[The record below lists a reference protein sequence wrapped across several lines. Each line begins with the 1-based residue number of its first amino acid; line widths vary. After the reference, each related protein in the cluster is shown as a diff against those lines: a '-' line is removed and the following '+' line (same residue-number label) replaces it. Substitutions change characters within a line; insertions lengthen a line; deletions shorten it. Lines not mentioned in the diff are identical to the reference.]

1 MYTLEKLF
9 LEFVQTSLTATIIIS
24 AYILLMKIFNRN
36 IKERMKYIL
45 LILIVIR
52 LLVPAT
58 VNINLSDMI
67 SNFSTNN
74 ISTDV
79 NNFSNTNKFDKNY
92 KVNKSLEKET
102 DSSES
107 KNNIE
112 IQNENRDLFQSLVYE
127 CCLIWISGIII
138 LFSIIFFSSFRFKFK
153 LKKSMLSNSKKL
165 ELLLSDIKNKLN
177 IKRNI
182 PIFICENIESPCI
195 VGILNTTI
203 YVPKFIFKF
212 SNSDVKYML
221 THELIHYKRK
231 DLYFNLLTISAL
243 LIHWF
248 NPLVWILVNKIKN
261 CREYACDAGVLEFL
275 GEEEN
280 VDYGMTLINLSKFFI
295 NRKTYSKLSICF
307 ETNNKIEERIK
318 MIKRFKN
325 GSYKMSAR
333 TALGC
338 LVAAAVVFTNGVS
351 VSALDSSKLTT
362 NAEQVQS
369 QAAKAKDEFLIDEQ
383 IKSYSDINKIKK
395 YAGFEFKLPEYIMA
409 ENKPSSYQLLKLS
422 DTSNAVD
429 IYFNGENYTKNNFSI
444 IMSKD
449 DPNDTLKKINELKG
463 NIRSEENAKCEFNE
477 QEMTFGN
484 VKGKDVTLTIT
495 TPERNVEQI
504 KEPESIE
511 IDKYFVWKDND
522 VYYAINYNDSI
533 KEDNHEGNFNKV
545 AQDEL
550 GKIVQ
555 SFKNIDDIKNV
566 DYKTDLNR
574 NEELSTEIGI
584 MSIYDRDD
592 LKKAEGFLGFNPKMP
607 LNLNNNVVVDGS
619 GVGITGDSDVENN
632 KINYE
637 LNLFYNHG
645 DKRITFNQSNH
656 DSFNVYKGIK
666 ENGYVDRSNDDWAAN
681 KKINVDKI
689 DVDGK
694 TVYKYI
700 ESFKNPEED
709 QSQASADVCYE
720 WEENGVYCSLVF
732 FDTDQY
738 QDEIA
743 EEFVNSKAI
752 E

>member
-45 LILIVIR
+45 MILIVIR
-52 LLVPAT
+52 LLVPIT
-58 VNINLSDMI
+58 VNINFFDVI
-67 SNFSTNN
+67 SNLSKNN
-74 ISTDV
+74 ISSGD
-79 NNFSNTNKFDKNY
+79 NNLSNINKVDRNY
-92 KVNKSLEKET
+92 KVNTRLGKET
-102 DSSES
+102 YISES

-112 IQNENRDLFQSLVYE
+112 MQNKNRDLFQSLVYKG
-127 CCLIWISGIII
+127 CLIWISGIII
-138 LFSIIFFSSFRFKFK
+138 LVSIIFFSSFRFKFK

-212 SNSDVKYML
+212 SDSDVKYML

-295 NRKTYSKLSICF
+295 NKKTYSKLSICF

-325 GSYKMSAR
+325 GSYKISAR

-362 NAEQVQS
+362 NTEQVQS

-383 IKSYSDINKIKK
+383 VKSYSDINKIKK

-409 ENKPSSYQLLKLS
+409 ENKPSVYQLLKLS
-422 DTSNAVD
+422 DTSNAVV
-429 IYFNGENYTKNNFSI
+429 IYFDGENHTKNNFSI

-463 NIRSEENAKCEFNE
+463 NIRSEENAKCESNE

-504 KEPESIE
+504 KMPESIE
-511 IDKYFVWKDND
+511 INKYFVWEDND

-533 KEDNHEGNFNKV
+533 KEENHEGSFNKV

-566 DYKTDLNR
+566 DYKTDLNKD
-574 NEELSTEIGI
+574 EELSTEIGI

-666 ENGYVDRSNDDWAAN
+666 ENGYVDRSKDYWATN

-694 TVYKYI
+694 VVYKYL

-709 QSQASADVCYE
+709 QSKASTDVCYE

-743 EEFVNSKAI
+743 EEFVNSKTT

>member
-138 LFSIIFFSSFRFKFK
+138 LVSIIFFSSFRFKFK

-275 GEEEN
+275 GEEEK

-362 NAEQVQS
+362 NTEQVQS

-383 IKSYSDINKIKK
+383 VKSYSDINKIKK

-409 ENKPSSYQLLKLS
+409 ENKPMSYQLLKLS

-533 KEDNHEGNFNKV
+533 KEENHEGNFNKV

-592 LKKAEGFLGFNPKMP
+592 LKKAEGFLGFNPKMT

-619 GVGITGDSDVENN
+619 GVGLTGDSDVENN

-709 QSQASADVCYE
+709 QSKASTHVYYK

-732 FDTDQY
+732 VDTDQY

>member
-58 VNINLSDMI
+58 VNINFSDVI
-67 SNFSTNN
+67 SNLSKNN
-74 ISTDV
+74 ISSGD
-79 NNFSNTNKFDKNY
+79 NNLSNINKVDRNY
-92 KVNKSLEKET
+92 KVNTRLGKET

-318 MIKRFKN
+318 MIKRFKK

-395 YAGFEFKLPEYIMA
+395 YAGFDFKVPDYVIDG
-409 ENKPSSYQLLKLS
+409 NRPFGYHIRKIS
-422 DTSNAVD
+422 DSSNAVQ
-429 IYFNGENYTKNNFSI
+429 IAFNNDERNNNKFSI
-444 IMSKD
+444 FMFKGEAGES
-449 DPNDTLKKINELKG
+449 LKKINESR
-463 NIRSEENAKCEFNE
+463 NNTDNNQDIQVNE
-477 QEMTFGN
+477 QNMNINNIKGRCIELIISDIESNNSDGN
-484 VKGKDVTLTIT
+484 LFDSECV
-495 TPERNVEQI
+495 
-504 KEPESIE
+504 
-511 IDKYFVWKDND
+511 KYFVWEDEG
-522 VYYAINYNDSI
+522 VSYAIEYSSI
-533 KEDNHEGNFNKV
+533 FIGDRVMGASLSQEEI
-545 AQDEL
+545 
-550 GKIVQ
+550 GKIAESLKQ
-555 SFKNIDDIKNV
+555 LNEIKNV
-566 DYKTDLNR
+566 DYT
-574 NEELSTEIGI
+574 
-584 MSIYDRDD
+584 
-592 LKKAEGFLGFNPKMP
+592 
-607 LNLNNNVVVDGS
+607 
-619 GVGITGDSDVENN
+619 
-632 KINYE
+632 
-637 LNLFYNHG
+637 
-645 DKRITFNQSNH
+645 
-656 DSFNVYKGIK
+656 
-666 ENGYVDRSNDDWAAN
+666 
-681 KKINVDKI
+681 I
-689 DVDGK
+689 D
-694 TVYKYI
+694 I
-700 ESFKNPEED
+700 
-709 QSQASADVCYE
+709 
-720 WEENGVYCSLVF
+720 
-732 FDTDQY
+732 
-738 QDEIA
+738 
-743 EEFVNSKAI
+743 SK
-752 E
+752 